1 VRVALNLKLEAL
13 NSSHTIKMGCR
24 FFGEQK
30 RAGWIGFRPVVTN
43 DRNPLGIG
51 TDPTRTQLHSKCN
64 CHHHSGFPANEGSK
78 NNVTAMGTFPA
89 AENHRFALSLAK
101 REREYNVTGFQ
112 QALAREH
119 AKEGISLS

>member
-1 VRVALNLKLEAL
+1 
-13 NSSHTIKMGCR
+13 MGCR
-24 FFGEQK
+24 FLGEQK

-78 NNVTAMGTFPA
+78 KNVTAMGPFPT
-89 AENHRFALSLAK
+89 AENPIALLSPLP
-101 REREYNVTGFQ
+101 RE
-112 QALAREH
+112 
-119 AKEGISLS
+119 KENTMLLVSSKH